1 MEKAAMTTREEEY
14 WQHPSTKCEIELLHE
29 RLQTIID
36 MVGSLS
42 SMDHDAAEKLL
53 PRLYDLLHDVA
64 GRLHM
69 LQLNLEDPP

>member
-1 MEKAAMTTREEEY
+1 MTTPEEEY

-29 RLQTIID
+29 RLQAITD
-36 MVGSLS
+36 MVGCLS
-42 SMDHDAAEKLL
+42 SMDHDAAVKRL

-64 GRLHM
+64 GRIHM

>member
-1 MEKAAMTTREEEY
+1 MTTREEEY

-29 RLQTIID
+29 RLEAITD
-36 MVGSLS
+36 MIGGLS

-69 LQLNLEDPP
+69 LQLNLEDPPP

>member
-1 MEKAAMTTREEEY
+1 MTTREEEY

-29 RLQTIID
+29 RLQAIID
-36 MVGSLS
+36 MIGGLS

-64 GRLHM
+64 GRIHM
-69 LQLNLEDPP
+69 LRLNLEDPP

>member
-1 MEKAAMTTREEEY
+1 MTTPEEEY

-29 RLQTIID
+29 RLEAITD
-36 MVGSLS
+36 MVGGLS
-42 SMDHDAAEKLL
+42 SKDHDAAEKLL

-69 LQLNLEDPP
+69 IQLNLEDPP

>member
-1 MEKAAMTTREEEY
+1 MTTREEEY

-29 RLQTIID
+29 RLQAITD
-36 MVGSLS
+36 MIGDLKSR
-42 SMDHDAAEKLL
+42 DHDTAEKLL
-53 PRLYDLLHDVA
+53 PRLYDLLHNVA